1 MIENEEQA
9 SNHGASQTAGDA
21 AIPSGAITT
30 AQLAKTILES
40 TLLQAKFNQSILAR
54 LDDLANGVLQTHE
67 ILQRVFQHLNEQIG
81 KLKAGSYAW
90 ARFGAPV
97 GDGLLVTKVL
107 NTFLMYMEASDMSV
121 TPHLI
126 ADGCWE
132 KTITDAIVARL
143 KPGMTVIDVGANY
156 GYYTLLSACC
166 VGDKGRVYSFE
177 PNPRTFQILKK
188 NIEVNWLRPI
198 VRPFQMVALD
208 SRKKVELHVLRDFQG
223 CTSLFSAQYL
233 PEPDT
238 PPDQRP
244 LVDAV
249 PLDEII
255 QDEKIDLVKIDAEG
269 SEPLVL
275 DGMQQILARNPELTL
290 LVEINVPMIRN
301 CGDPADFLDRVRKL
315 GGTMQ
320 YFTPWNTLEPF
331 NQEKALQFPL
341 FNLLIERKP
350 GEAGK

>member
-1 MIENEEQA
+1 MIENEVQV
-9 SNHGASQTAGDA
+9 SNHDACKTAADA
-21 AIPSGAITT
+21 AIPTGAITT
-30 AQLAKTILES
+30 AQLAKTILEG

-54 LDDLANGVLQTHE
+54 LDDLANGVRQTHE
-67 ILQRVFQHLNEQIG
+67 ILQQVSQHLNEQIE

-132 KTITDAIVARL
+132 KAITDAIVARL

-166 VGDKGRVYSFE
+166 VGNKGRVYSFE
-177 PNPRTFQILKK
+177 PNPRTFQILTK
-188 NIEVNWLRPI
+188 NIEVNWLHTI
-198 VRPFQMVALD
+198 VRPFQMAALD
-208 SRKKVELHVLRDFQG
+208 SRKQVELHVLRKFQG
-223 CTSLFSAQYL
+223 STSLFSQESL

-255 QDEKIDLVKIDAEG
+255 RGEKVDLVKIDAEG
-269 SEPLVL
+269 SEPLVM
-275 DGMQQILARNPELTL
+275 DGMQQIVARNPELTIL
-290 LVEINVPMIRN
+290 MEINVPMIRN
-301 CGDPADFLDRVRKL
+301 CGDPVDFLNRIRKL

-331 NQEKALQFPL
+331 DQEKALQFPL

-350 GEAGK
+350 AEVSK